1 MTERKIMRKLL
12 ISLTAIAVVLGAS
25 PALALD
31 DHGWI
36 TSPTL
41 SAVTISGGGAK
52 ANGAGYLLST
62 QAQTATLKFTG
73 TAGQAGKFAQIN
85 FYDFVGGVGL
95 ELVSGPAGVSS
106 TACDHQ
112 TLGGNSHT
120 CYFKL
125 DENSIATIPLILSNT
140 TTAGHFK
147 YKVLAGPN
155 ITESSDGMISFRTPT
170 NKITPVLK
178 NIRGIAGAA
187 GATQFLIT
195 DKGKPS
201 PGVRVKFSFTGI
213 GENLSAINAVS
224 DSKGLVTVYLTNL
237 KFYRGSAKITARVA
251 GGHAKAVAYIWW
263 FKVKYL

>member
-1 MTERKIMRKLL
+1 MTVTMAMVA
-12 ISLTAIAVVLGAS
+12 T
-25 PALALD
+25 PALAIVD
-31 DHGWI
+31 TWI

-52 ANGAGYLLST
+52 SNGAGYVLST

-120 CYFKL
+120 CFFQL
-125 DENSIATIPLILSNT
+125 DENSIATIPLILSNA
-140 TTAGHFK
+140 TTAGHLK

-155 ITESSDGMISFRTPT
+155 ISESADGTISFRTPT
-170 NKITPVLK
+170 NKIVPVLL
-178 NIRGIAGAA
+178 NVRGIAGGA
-187 GATQFLIT
+187 GATQFRVT
-195 DKGKPS
+195 DRGKVS
-201 PGVRVKFSFTGI
+201 AGVRVKLTFSGV
-213 GENLSAINAVS
+213 GENLSAVYAVS
-224 DSKGLVTVYLTNL
+224 NKKGLVTVYLTNL
-237 KFYRGSAKITARVA
+237 KFYRGSAKITARVV
-251 GGHAKAVAYIWW
+251 GGATKAVAYIWW